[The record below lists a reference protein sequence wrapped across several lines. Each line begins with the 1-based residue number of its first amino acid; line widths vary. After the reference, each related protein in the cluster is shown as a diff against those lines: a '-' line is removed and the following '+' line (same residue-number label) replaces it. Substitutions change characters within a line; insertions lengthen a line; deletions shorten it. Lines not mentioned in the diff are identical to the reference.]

1 MTWVCIN
8 VSKTVQKEMIF
19 YWFCIC
25 FCVGVDPVVELPLC
39 MGSWALSTPMLSSW
53 KSMWTSVRYVCVNN
67 KKDKFREEY
76 EETTNMCRERINM
89 CIMYQIKRYTA
100 NMCRQWEQLTHVC
113 NERITRKIK
122 RYTTIM
128 SGEKERT
135 NMWRERNVE
144 KERERG
150 EGETVNT

>member
-1 MTWVCIN
+1 
-8 VSKTVQKEMIF
+8 
-19 YWFCIC
+19 
-25 FCVGVDPVVELPLC
+25 
-39 MGSWALSTPMLSSW
+39 
-53 KSMWTSVRYVCVNN
+53 
-67 KKDKFREEY
+67 
-76 EETTNMCRERINM
+76 MCRERINM

-100 NMCRQWEQLTHVC
+100 NMCRQREQLTHVC

>member
-1 MTWVCIN
+1 
-8 VSKTVQKEMIF
+8 
-19 YWFCIC
+19 
-25 FCVGVDPVVELPLC
+25 
-39 MGSWALSTPMLSSW
+39 
-53 KSMWTSVRYVCVNN
+53 
-67 KKDKFREEY
+67 
-76 EETTNMCRERINM
+76 MCRERINM

-100 NMCRQWEQLTHVC
+100 NMCRQREQLTHVC

-135 NMWRERNVE
+135 NMWRERNME

>member
-1 MTWVCIN
+1 
-8 VSKTVQKEMIF
+8 
-19 YWFCIC
+19 
-25 FCVGVDPVVELPLC
+25 
-39 MGSWALSTPMLSSW
+39 
-53 KSMWTSVRYVCVNN
+53 
-67 KKDKFREEY
+67 
-76 EETTNMCRERINM
+76 MCRERINM
-89 CIMYQIKRYTA
+89 CIMYQLKRYTA
-100 NMCRQWEQLTHVC
+100 NMCRQREQLTHVC

-135 NMWRERNVE
+135 NVWRERNVE

>member
-1 MTWVCIN
+1 
-8 VSKTVQKEMIF
+8 
-19 YWFCIC
+19 
-25 FCVGVDPVVELPLC
+25 
-39 MGSWALSTPMLSSW
+39 
-53 KSMWTSVRYVCVNN
+53 
-67 KKDKFREEY
+67 
-76 EETTNMCRERINM
+76 MCRERINM

-100 NMCRQWEQLTHVC
+100 NMCRKREQLTHVC

-122 RYTTIM
+122 RYPTVM

-135 NMWRERNVE
+135 NVWRERNVE

>member
-1 MTWVCIN
+1 
-8 VSKTVQKEMIF
+8 
-19 YWFCIC
+19 
-25 FCVGVDPVVELPLC
+25 
-39 MGSWALSTPMLSSW
+39 
-53 KSMWTSVRYVCVNN
+53 
-67 KKDKFREEY
+67 
-76 EETTNMCRERINM
+76 
-89 CIMYQIKRYTA
+89 MYQIKRYTA
-100 NMCRQWEQLTHVC
+100 NMCRQREQLTHVC

>member
-1 MTWVCIN
+1 
-8 VSKTVQKEMIF
+8 
-19 YWFCIC
+19 
-25 FCVGVDPVVELPLC
+25 
-39 MGSWALSTPMLSSW
+39 
-53 KSMWTSVRYVCVNN
+53 
-67 KKDKFREEY
+67 
-76 EETTNMCRERINM
+76 MCRERINM
-89 CIMYQIKRYTA
+89 CIIYQIKRYTA
-100 NMCRQWEQLTHVC
+100 NMCRKREQLTHVC

-135 NMWRERNVE
+135 NMWRERTVE

>member
-1 MTWVCIN
+1 
-8 VSKTVQKEMIF
+8 
-19 YWFCIC
+19 
-25 FCVGVDPVVELPLC
+25 
-39 MGSWALSTPMLSSW
+39 
-53 KSMWTSVRYVCVNN
+53 
-67 KKDKFREEY
+67 
-76 EETTNMCRERINM
+76 MCRERINM

-100 NMCRQWEQLTHVC
+100 NMCRKREQLTHVC

>member
-1 MTWVCIN
+1 
-8 VSKTVQKEMIF
+8 
-19 YWFCIC
+19 
-25 FCVGVDPVVELPLC
+25 
-39 MGSWALSTPMLSSW
+39 
-53 KSMWTSVRYVCVNN
+53 
-67 KKDKFREEY
+67 
-76 EETTNMCRERINM
+76 MCRERINM

-100 NMCRQWEQLTHVC
+100 NMCRKREQLTHVC

-122 RYTTIM
+122 RYPTIM

>member
-1 MTWVCIN
+1 
-8 VSKTVQKEMIF
+8 
-19 YWFCIC
+19 
-25 FCVGVDPVVELPLC
+25 
-39 MGSWALSTPMLSSW
+39 
-53 KSMWTSVRYVCVNN
+53 
-67 KKDKFREEY
+67 
-76 EETTNMCRERINM
+76 MCRERINM

-100 NMCRQWEQLTHVC
+100 NMCRKREQLTHVC

-122 RYTTIM
+122 RYPTIM

-135 NMWRERNVE
+135 NVWRERNVE

>member
-1 MTWVCIN
+1 
-8 VSKTVQKEMIF
+8 
-19 YWFCIC
+19 
-25 FCVGVDPVVELPLC
+25 
-39 MGSWALSTPMLSSW
+39 
-53 KSMWTSVRYVCVNN
+53 
-67 KKDKFREEY
+67 
-76 EETTNMCRERINM
+76 MCRERINM
-89 CIMYQIKRYTA
+89 CIIYQIKRYTA
-100 NMCRQWEQLTHVC
+100 NMCRKREQLTHVC

>member
-1 MTWVCIN
+1 
-8 VSKTVQKEMIF
+8 
-19 YWFCIC
+19 
-25 FCVGVDPVVELPLC
+25 
-39 MGSWALSTPMLSSW
+39 
-53 KSMWTSVRYVCVNN
+53 
-67 KKDKFREEY
+67 
-76 EETTNMCRERINM
+76 MCRERINM

-100 NMCRQWEQLTHVC
+100 NMCRKREQLTHVC

-150 EGETVNT
+150 EGETENT

>member
-1 MTWVCIN
+1 
-8 VSKTVQKEMIF
+8 
-19 YWFCIC
+19 
-25 FCVGVDPVVELPLC
+25 
-39 MGSWALSTPMLSSW
+39 
-53 KSMWTSVRYVCVNN
+53 
-67 KKDKFREEY
+67 
-76 EETTNMCRERINM
+76 MCRERINM

-100 NMCRQWEQLTHVC
+100 NMCRKREQLTHVC

-135 NMWRERNVE
+135 NMWRERTVE

>member
-1 MTWVCIN
+1 
-8 VSKTVQKEMIF
+8 
-19 YWFCIC
+19 
-25 FCVGVDPVVELPLC
+25 
-39 MGSWALSTPMLSSW
+39 
-53 KSMWTSVRYVCVNN
+53 
-67 KKDKFREEY
+67 
-76 EETTNMCRERINM
+76 MCRERINM
-89 CIMYQIKRYTA
+89 CIIYQIKRYTA
-100 NMCRQWEQLTHVC
+100 NMCRKREQLTHVC

-150 EGETVNT
+150 EGETINT

>member
-1 MTWVCIN
+1 
-8 VSKTVQKEMIF
+8 
-19 YWFCIC
+19 
-25 FCVGVDPVVELPLC
+25 
-39 MGSWALSTPMLSSW
+39 
-53 KSMWTSVRYVCVNN
+53 
-67 KKDKFREEY
+67 
-76 EETTNMCRERINM
+76 MCRERINM

-100 NMCRQWEQLTHVC
+100 NMCRKREQLTHVC

-135 NMWRERNVE
+135 NMWRERTVE
-144 KERERG
+144 KGRERG

>member
-1 MTWVCIN
+1 
-8 VSKTVQKEMIF
+8 
-19 YWFCIC
+19 
-25 FCVGVDPVVELPLC
+25 
-39 MGSWALSTPMLSSW
+39 
-53 KSMWTSVRYVCVNN
+53 
-67 KKDKFREEY
+67 
-76 EETTNMCRERINM
+76 MCRERINM
-89 CIMYQIKRYTA
+89 CIMYQLKRYTA
-100 NMCRQWEQLTHVC
+100 NMCRQREQLTHVC

>member
-1 MTWVCIN
+1 
-8 VSKTVQKEMIF
+8 
-19 YWFCIC
+19 
-25 FCVGVDPVVELPLC
+25 
-39 MGSWALSTPMLSSW
+39 
-53 KSMWTSVRYVCVNN
+53 
-67 KKDKFREEY
+67 
-76 EETTNMCRERINM
+76 MCRERINM
-89 CIMYQIKRYTA
+89 CIMYQKKRYTA
-100 NMCRQWEQLTHVC
+100 NMCRKREQLTHVC

>member
-1 MTWVCIN
+1 
-8 VSKTVQKEMIF
+8 
-19 YWFCIC
+19 
-25 FCVGVDPVVELPLC
+25 
-39 MGSWALSTPMLSSW
+39 
-53 KSMWTSVRYVCVNN
+53 
-67 KKDKFREEY
+67 
-76 EETTNMCRERINM
+76 MCRERINM

-100 NMCRQWEQLTHVC
+100 NMCRQREQLTHVC

-144 KERERG
+144 KERERRG
-150 EGETVNT
+150 RNSKYIKRKTA

>member
-1 MTWVCIN
+1 
-8 VSKTVQKEMIF
+8 
-19 YWFCIC
+19 
-25 FCVGVDPVVELPLC
+25 
-39 MGSWALSTPMLSSW
+39 
-53 KSMWTSVRYVCVNN
+53 
-67 KKDKFREEY
+67 
-76 EETTNMCRERINM
+76 MCRERINM

-100 NMCRQWEQLTHVC
+100 NMCRQREQLTHVC

-135 NMWRERNVE
+135 NMWRERTVE